1 MFCENEKTIKL
12 VVVMSAVNLWKPQ
25 KLQSRMQF
33 TGLNCK
39 WRFVT
44 IAENKALSASPPRI
58 SEFSLLPS
66 TDFPHLSQAF
76 CTGHQYRIAGESS
89 KGSSTWHN
97 HCGGKTLAG
106 GAARVSE

>member
-1 MFCENEKTIKL
+1 VGNTAYLPTLAAKIQPQRPTTTIITAKIFCENEKAIKL
-12 VVVMSAVNLWKPQ
+12 VVVMSGVNLWKPQ

-33 TGLNCK
+33 TGLHCK

-66 TDFPHLSQAF
+66 THFPHLSQAF
-76 CTGHQYRIAGESS
+76 STGHE
-89 KGSSTWHN
+89 
-97 HCGGKTLAG
+97 
-106 GAARVSE
+106 